1 MVFTEEILSGQS
13 IQLDSTEYQESQ
25 RNQTFDSPFEDSLS
39 AQLNNF
45 KKGIQLDLDIEQKLE
60 RLMKKS

>member
-25 RNQTFDSPFEDSLS
+25 RNQTFDGPFEDSLS